1 MKKKVIYLSMM
12 LLLFLDYDSYSQ
24 DIVKSDQDI
33 KGSELFMNQ
42 QILPIKLSYSNKDI
56 KKNTNDS
63 TYIRSDLSFQLADG
77 SWENFDVKLRARG
90 NNRLKNCYYAPI
102 KIKIKK
108 SRASGTLFEGHKK
121 LKLVLPCLRQKDN
134 NDNIVKEYMAYKL
147 YEIISSYHYKT
158 RLVSIDFTEVSGN
171 KTKNHKLVG
180 FLIEDIKKI
189 AKRNEGQIIER
200 SIHPLSMDNICCLQN
215 DFFQFMIGNTDFSV
229 AYQHNEKLLFIGK
242 KIFPVPFDFDMS
254 GLVNASYA
262 TIPSVKGKALNITEV
277 TQRLYRGFKRDEAFY
292 QKVRK
297 EFLDNKME
305 MLESI
310 DRLELHFDDPKEFS
324 TAKNYIASF
333 FEVMVS
339 DQKFNEY
346 ILKKARTK

>member
-1 MKKKVIYLSMM
+1 MKKKVIYLSMIF
-12 LLLFLDYDSYSQ
+12 LLFLDYDSFSQ
-24 DIVKSDQDI
+24 DTIRSDQDI

-42 QILPIKLSYSNKDI
+42 KILPIKLNYSNKDI

-63 TYIRSDLSFQLADG
+63 TYITSGLSYQLADG
-77 SWENFDVKLRARG
+77 SWENFQVKLRARG
-90 NNRLKNCYYAPI
+90 HNRLKNCYFAPI

-108 SRASGTLFEGHKK
+108 SIAAGTLFEGHKK

-134 NDNIVKEYMAYKL
+134 NDNIVKEYMAFKL
-147 YEIISSYHYKT
+147 YEIISPYHYKT
-158 RLVSIDFTEVSGN
+158 RLVSIDFTEISGT

-189 AKRNEGQIIER
+189 ASRYEGQVIER
-200 SIHPLSMDNICCLQN
+200 SLHPLSMDNICCVQN

-229 AYQHNEKLLFIGK
+229 AYQHNEKLLFIDK

-262 TIPSVKGKALNITEV
+262 TIPSVKGEPLNITEV
-277 TQRLYRGFKRDEAFY
+277 TQRLYRGFKRDEEFY

-297 EFLDNKME
+297 EFLDNKIE
-305 MLESI
+305 MLEII

-324 TAKNYIASF
+324 MAKDYIISF
-333 FEVMVS
+333 FEVMDS
-339 DQKFNEY
+339 DQKFHKY
-346 ILKKARTK
+346 ILRKARTK